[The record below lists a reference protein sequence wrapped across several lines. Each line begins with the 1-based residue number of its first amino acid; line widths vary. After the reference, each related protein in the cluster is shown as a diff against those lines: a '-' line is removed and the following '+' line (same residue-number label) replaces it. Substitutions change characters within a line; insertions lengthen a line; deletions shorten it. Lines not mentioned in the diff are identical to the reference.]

1 MPRDLNGLRKL
12 RWCTFE
18 TALEAVFRHNQKDGG
33 ELLFILAQ
41 LKTSVWGGDALPSPR
56 LGGSGRRGRAAA
68 ADEGLA
74 RAGPAAGSPTALRV
88 PSGPP
93 SHDSGRRSGHGR
105 GEAAAAAATERTASQ
120 SRTGTFGFPPR
131 AGAPSRGGGRQHL
144 LPSLLSPPPGDALRR
159 RSGPQ
164 RRGNSGAAKRPGR
177 AAPEE
182 RAGARR
188 RGGYKREGAGGGRKW
203 AVQLLGVLLFR
214 SWASRGASS
223 GRPPVQAAV
232 TEPLAPRV
240 RLFPS
245 VVSARGLRDLQA
257 QHGAGG
263 VGVPEP
269 EPAGGLLGGGAALRR
284 RD

>member
-1 MPRDLNGLRKL
+1 MEASFCLFWLRSKQASGA
-12 RWCTFE
+12 E
-18 TALEAVFRHNQKDGG
+18 THR
-33 ELLFILAQ
+33 
-41 LKTSVWGGDALPSPR
+41 PR
-56 LGGSGRRGRAAA
+56 LNSEAQVGEDAPRLQTRVLPV
-68 ADEGLA
+68 LA
-74 RAGPAAGSPTALRV
+74 RLRGVPRLPAV
-88 PSGPP
+88 PSGFPR
-93 SHDSGRRSGHGR
+93 HDSRRRSGHGR
-105 GEAAAAAATERTASQ
+105 GKAAATERTASQ
-120 SRTGTFGFPPR
+120 SRTRAFGFPPR
-131 AGAPSRGGGRQHL
+131 AGAPREPTCGPPSRGGRRQHL
-144 LPSLLSPPPGDALRR
+144 LPSLLSLPPGVALRR

-188 RGGYKREGAGGGRKW
+188 QGGYKREGAGGGRKW
-203 AVQLLGVLLFR
+203 AVQLLGVLLFS

-232 TEPLAPRV
+232 TEPLAPRT
-240 RLFPS
+240 RLFPG